1 MSIEKL
7 QTWLKNSNKFKPA
20 LDMDKIVD
28 EFIQNLKKLKEDARR
43 ATAGNKDEISTLLG
57 KMLISIVE
65 IANKFDLNIDTL
77 LKDKFKLLD
86 AGASG
91 APKHPLPPRKTE

>member
-1 MSIEKL
+1 
-7 QTWLKNSNKFKPA
+7 
-20 LDMDKIVD
+20 MDKIVD

>member
-7 QTWLKNSNKFKPA
+7 QTWLKNSNKFKAP
-20 LDMDKIVD
+20 LDLNNAV
-28 EFIQNLKKLKEDARR
+28 EGFIQNLKKLKEMAPKAD
-43 ATAGNKDEISTLLG
+43 NKDEVSTLLG
-57 KMLISIVE
+57 KMIISIVE

-86 AGASG
+86 GGAAG
-91 APKHPLPPRKTE
+91 APKNPLPPRKTE

>member
-7 QTWLKNSNKFKPA
+7 QTWLKNSNKFKPP
-20 LDMDKIVD
+20 LDMDKAVD
-28 EFIQNLKKLKEDARR
+28 ESIQNLKKLKEDARR
-43 ATAGNKDEISTLLG
+43 ATADNKDEISTLLG

-86 AGASG
+86 VGG
-91 APKHPLPPRKTE
+91 GTGKFVPVDRKKVP